1 MRKLIASA
9 VVLVAALTLTVP
21 GAFGGAAQTPGLTAR
36 TITIGATLPLTGG
49 AAPYAPIVLGLQ
61 TYFKYVNAR
70 RGPDGKRGIM
80 GRQVIYKVYD
90 DGYNPANTIQLTR
103 RLVEQDKV
111 FAVVGQ
117 LGTEPVQAA
126 RPYLNQQK
134 VPQVLVATGASYWG
148 TQYKEFPW
156 TIGFQPDYVAEG
168 RVYGLHMKANQRG
181 KKIAI
186 IYQNDD
192 YGKDWLYGLR
202 SVLGKQYADANIVA
216 QEAVEFTATSVAS
229 QLARIRASGAQVFV
243 IVATP
248 RPTILS
254 YATGKALGYNPEQ
267 IYVNSVSSN
276 AAFMNTAVASAGA
289 PYVNGS
295 ISGDYLKD
303 PIESGP
309 EPRCRAPGVPAHH
322 GEVRAVGQCVE
333 RALRVRVRVGRD
345 VRAGDVQGRE
355 EPDPGGSHECALEPE
370 HDESVRA
377 SRRRPEDLQDGPL
390 DHQPDAAPTIQQ
402 SASGRTS
409 PPSWRAVP
417 GDRSLRRMSRRGR
430 RTPGPYEFSAFARYC
445 SQ

>member
-1 MRKLIASA
+1 MRKLVA
-9 VVLVAALTLTVP
+9 VATVLVAALALTVP
-21 GAFGGAAQTPGLTAR
+21 GAIGGPGQTPGLTAK

-61 TYFKYVNAR
+61 TYVKYINAR

-80 GRQVIYKVYD
+80 GRQVIYKIYD

-126 RPYLNQQK
+126 RPYLNQLK

-156 TIGFQPDYVAEG
+156 TIGFQPDYIAEG
-168 RVYGLHMKANQRG
+168 RVYGLHMKANHRG

-202 SVLGKQYADANIVA
+202 SALGKQYADANLVA
-216 QEAVEFTATSVAS
+216 QEPVEFTATTVAS
-229 QLARIRASGAQVFV
+229 QLARIKASGAQVFV

-248 RPTILS
+248 GPTIRA

-276 AAFMNTAVASAGA
+276 STYMNTAVASAGA

-295 ISGDYLKD
+295 IASGFLKD
-303 PIESGP
+303 PSNPAQSSDPALREYRRIMGKYAPTANASNGLYVYGFALAETFVQAMYKAGKNPTRQGLMNALLSLDTTN
-309 EPRCRAPGVPAHH
+309 RFALPGVKLKTSKTDHW
-322 GEVRAVGQCVE
+322 VISQMR
-333 RALRVRVRVGRD
+333 
-345 VRAGDVQGRE
+345 
-355 EPDPGGSHECALEPE
+355 
-370 HDESVRA
+370 
-377 SRRRPEDLQDGPL
+377 LQRFNNGLWTPIGPL
-390 DHQPDAAPTIQQ
+390 VE
-402 SASGRTS
+402 GR
-409 PPSWRAVP
+409 PR
-417 GDRSLRRMSRRGR
+417 
-430 RTPGPYEFSAFARYC
+430 
-445 SQ
+445 

>member
-1 MRKLIASA
+1 MRKFIASA
-9 VVLVAALTLTVP
+9 IVLVAALALTVP
-21 GAFGGAAQTPGLTAR
+21 GALGGAEQRPGITGR
-36 TITIGATLPLTGG
+36 TITIGATLPLTGR

-90 DGYNPANTIQLTR
+90 DGYNPANTVALTR

-156 TIGFQPDYVAEG
+156 TIGFQPDYIAEG
-168 RVYGLHMKANQRG
+168 RVYGLHIKANQRG

-202 SVLGKQYADANIVA
+202 SALGKQYADANIVA

-229 QLARIRASGAQVFV
+229 QLTRIRASGAQVFV

-248 RPTILS
+248 GPTIIS
-254 YATGKALGYNPEQ
+254 YATGKVLGYNPEQ

-295 ISGDYLKD
+295 ISGVYLKD
-303 PIESGP
+303 PSNPAQNNDPALQEYRRIMGKYAPTANASNGLYVYGFALADTFVQAMYKAGKNP
-309 EPRCRAPGVPAHH
+309 TRAGLMNALLSLNTTNRFALPGVVLKTSKSDHWIISQMRLQRFNNGVWSHIAPL
-322 GEVRAVGQCVE
+322 VE
-333 RALRVRVRVGRD
+333 GRP
-345 VRAGDVQGRE
+345 GR
-355 EPDPGGSHECALEPE
+355 P
-370 HDESVRA
+370 
-377 SRRRPEDLQDGPL
+377 
-390 DHQPDAAPTIQQ
+390 
-402 SASGRTS
+402 
-409 PPSWRAVP
+409 
-417 GDRSLRRMSRRGR
+417 
-430 RTPGPYEFSAFARYC
+430 
-445 SQ
+445 